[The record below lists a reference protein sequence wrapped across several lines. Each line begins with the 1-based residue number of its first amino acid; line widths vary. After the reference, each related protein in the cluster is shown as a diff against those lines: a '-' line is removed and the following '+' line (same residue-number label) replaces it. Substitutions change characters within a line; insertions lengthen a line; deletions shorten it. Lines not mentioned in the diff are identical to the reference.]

1 MESEQNMATPDQQDT
16 PSWSARKLLRAARS
30 GTLATSKDGQPFT
43 ALITPATAADGSIL
57 LLLSSLSEHTRHL
70 RADPR
75 CGVMV
80 VGQPDGPN
88 PQTAPRLTLTGQ
100 ATLADPAFK
109 SHWLVRHPYAQLYAD
124 FADFSLWQ
132 ITPGAGLLVAG
143 FARAFRLRASD
154 LIADP
159 AAVTEISASSPGARN
174 GWRGGGMA
182 HGGNRPRW
190 VRPVERPDRRP
201 LRLAGAGWYRSGY
214 CRGLC
219 PGGASCKQRIGG
231 VTFVIPGGLYRSLPA
246 AY

>member
-80 VGQPDGPN
+80 VGQPDGHN

-159 AAVTEISASSPGARN
+159 AAVTEISAAECRLLAHYN
-174 GWRGGGMA
+174 AEHADTLAALAQGMA
-182 HGGNRPRW
+182 GAAEAWRMVAIDLDGFDLSNGQIA
-190 VRPVERPDRRP
+190 VRYAWLAPVGTVQDIAAAFAQVARH
-201 LRLAGAGWYRSGY
+201 ANSG
-214 CRGLC
+214 
-219 PGGASCKQRIGG
+219 
-231 VTFVIPGGLYRSLPA
+231 
-246 AY
+246 